1 MIDSFKGEY
10 RWLSNFWPTY
20 VMFDG
25 ELYASVEHAYVAAK
39 FDKDQT
45 VQDPDEMWKPVE
57 LRLRA
62 MVKMAST
69 AGKAKKLGQKYKDL
83 IRPDWKD
90 VRLEVMESLLR
101 QKFDPSRETVDEPL
115 AQMLLDTGEQALVE
129 GNVWHDNFWGNCTC
143 SKCPEPGEN
152 HLGKLLMQIRSEL
165 AERV

>member
-1 MIDSFKGEY
+1 MIDSFKGEH

-20 VMFDG
+20 VTFEG
-25 ELYASVEHAYVAAK
+25 ELYPSVEHAYVAAK
-39 FDKDQT
+39 FLPKQL
-45 VQDPDEMWKPVE
+45 VFDPNRDWLVE
-57 LRLRA
+57 VYLRGVIRN
-62 MVKMAST
+62 T
-69 AGKAKKLGQKYKDL
+69 RGPGKAKRLGQKYKDL

-90 VRLEVMESLLR
+90 VRLGVMESLLR
-101 QKFDPSRETVDEPL
+101 QKFDPSRETADEPL